1 LTPPVLLQ
9 MQQDENSRFANAT
22 ALFSS

>member
-9 MQQDENSRFANAT
+9 MQQDENSLFANAT